1 MFLRSTSLPRDPAL
15 WRWAAVYGG
24 LIALWLAAWLAI
36 RAMDPTLDLPE
47 GFRALGAEALRDL
60 CLAAADE
67 AGILGL
73 WVMWALMGAAMM
85 LPTAV
90 PALRDYQTVSTLA
103 AAAGEEP
110 RPQVAL
116 VALTAGYLTI
126 WAGFAAV
133 AAVAQSALAS
143 AGLVDAFGRSASGL
157 LTAALLLLAGAWQF
171 TPLKEAC
178 LARCQSPLY
187 GFIASWKPGP
197 LPAFRTGL
205 RLGADCLACC
215 WALMGLAFVGGTMSM
230 LWMAAAMVFMTLEK
244 LPEFGRPITRPAG
257 AALIAAG
264 LFVGLRH
271 LLT

>member
-1 MFLRSTSLPRDPAL
+1 MPFRFDIQIGNPTL
-15 WRWAAVYGG
+15 WRWGAVYAA
-24 LIALWLAAWLAI
+24 LLALWIGAWFAI
-36 RAMDPTLDLPE
+36 WAMDPALDLPE

-60 CLAAADE
+60 CLAAADD
-67 AGILGL
+67 AGLAGL

-90 PALRDYQTVSTLA
+90 PALRDYQAVSSLA

-110 RPQVAL
+110 RPQTAL
-116 VALTAGYLTI
+116 LAMAGGYLTV
-126 WAGFAAV
+126 WAGFAIV
-133 AAVAQSALAS
+133 AALAQSALAS

-171 TPLKEAC
+171 APIKAAC
-178 LARCQSPLY
+178 LSRCQRPLN

-197 LPAFRTGL
+197 LPALQTGL
-205 RLGADCLACC
+205 RLGRDCIACC

-244 LPEFGRPITRPAG
+244 LPEIGRPLTRPAG
-257 AALIAAG
+257 AALIVAG

-271 LLT
+271 LVT